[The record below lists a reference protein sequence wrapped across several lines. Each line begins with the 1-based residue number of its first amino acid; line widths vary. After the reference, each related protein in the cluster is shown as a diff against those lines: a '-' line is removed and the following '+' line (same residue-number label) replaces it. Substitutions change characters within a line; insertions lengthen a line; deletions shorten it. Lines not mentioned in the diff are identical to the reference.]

1 MLPRRYSCLAL
12 AAMLMVQ
19 SAVSAFAADMFPREL
34 TDFEPAPGNPLFTAR
49 GEGHWDVKI
58 RERGWI
64 LFDQNAPAGTPP
76 WRMWYTG
83 YDGTR
88 EGQKKLGLATSHDGL
103 NWTAHAGNPIYDE
116 VWVED
121 LMIVKH
127 AGTLFMFAEGKGDQ
141 AHLLKSADGINW
153 KRIVVLDVRL
163 TNGTPIEAG
172 PYGTPTAWHENG
184 TWYLFYERRDLGIWL
199 ATSSDMKVWTNV
211 SDDPVMVP
219 GPDRFD
225 LDLIAMNQVFKYKG
239 RYYASIHGSKA
250 GSKLWASGLAV
261 SDDLRRWTKYPGNPL
276 RPVSENKSSGLFIHD
291 GKQFRFYTMHDQ
303 VHVHFPAKKQGS
315 NAGN

>member
-1 MLPRRYSCLAL
+1 M
-12 AAMLMVQ
+12 
-19 SAVSAFAADMFPREL
+19 
-34 TDFEPAPGNPLFTAR
+34 
-49 GEGHWDVKI
+49 KI

-64 LFDQNAPAGTPP
+64 MFDRHASAGTPA

-103 NWTAHAGNPIYDE
+103 QWTAHPENPIYDD

-121 LMIVKH
+121 FMIVPH
-127 AGTLFMFAEGKGDQ
+127 NGTLYMFAEGKADQ
-141 AHLLKSADGINW
+141 AQLLTSTDGIVW
-153 KRIVVLDVRL
+153 KRIGELDVRMA
-163 TNGTPIEAG
+163 NGKPIEPG
-172 PYGTPTAWHENG
+172 PYGTPTAHFENG
-184 TWYLFYERRDLGIWL
+184 VWYLFYERQDKGIWL
-199 ATSSDMKVWTNV
+199 ATSHDLQVWTNV

-219 GPDRFD
+219 GPDEFD

-250 GSKLWASGLAV
+250 GSKLWASGIAV
-261 SDDLRRWTKYPGNPL
+261 SNDLRNWQKYPGNPL
-276 RPVSENKSSGLFIHD
+276 RPISENKSSGLFIHD

-303 VHVHFPAKKQGS
+303 VQVHFRGE
-315 NAGN
+315 N